1 MDKHL
6 YKRIPANN
14 GKHFLCQFPQDLCS
28 WIIIFVHAMS
38 KTTELSFP
46 GEILELRE
54 LERREESEIEKSN
67 VIQTKYQLITVQI
80 L

>member
-54 LERREESEIEKSN
+54 LEREREKKVKLRN
-67 VIQTKYQLITVQI
+67 LM
-80 L
+80 LLNHNLN